1 VGAVFEGKGKEMS
14 SSLTILF
21 WILVVPGTIILGL
34 VVSWIVRKVSALVQW
49 RVGPPLFQPLYDILK
64 LMGKEILIP
73 QDANRTVF
81 LMAPLVGLVGVLL
94 LSLMLWRVLVS
105 PTETAFIGDIIVAI
119 YLMVLPSLALILGG
133 SASASPHAS
142 VGTAREMKLVMGYE
156 LPLVLAFI
164 VIIIKTAGFVGQE
177 QQLSLY
183 AISQHVPVLSI
194 SGMLSFLIA
203 LLCIQA
209 KLGFVPFDI
218 AEAETE
224 LGSGVLMEYSGA
236 LLALWKLT
244 HAVMLVALPLFLMT
258 VFLGGYGGV
267 HLAGVWKFVA
277 ILLLLIFIG
286 GRLLANRSKF
296 MDVLALLSFIVVCI
310 LAGLGKYV
318 LILVLL
324 ILIKNTNPRLRIDQA
339 LKFFW
344 VYCGIAMVAAVILA
358 SLGYYYDINWL

>member
-1 VGAVFEGKGKEMS
+1 MGTVFEGKGKEMS
-14 SSLTILF
+14 TSSTILF
-21 WILVVPGTIILGL
+21 WILVVPGTIVLGL
-34 VVSWIVRKVSALVQW
+34 VASWIVRKVSALVQW
-49 RVGPPLFQPLYDILK
+49 RVGPPLLQPLYDVMK

-73 QDANRTVF
+73 QEANRTVF
-81 LMAPLVGLVGVLL
+81 LSAPLIGLVGVLL
-94 LSLMLWRVLVS
+94 LSIILWNVLV
-105 PTETAFIGDIIVAI
+105 AQQIFVGDIIVVI

-164 VIIIKTAGFVGQE
+164 VVLIKTGGQ
-177 QQLSLY
+177 LNLVSV
-183 AISQHVPVLSI
+183 SQHAPVLSI
-194 SGMLSFLIA
+194 SGMVAFIIA
-203 LLCIQA
+203 LLCVQA

-236 LLALWKLT
+236 LLAVWKLM

-258 VFLGGYGGV
+258 VFLGGYGV
-267 HLAGVWKFVA
+267 NHLSGNGLYIA
-277 ILLLLIFIG
+277 ILFLLIFIG
-286 GRLLANRSKF
+286 GRLLANRSKLL
-296 MDVLALLSFIVVCI
+296 DVLALLSFIVVCI
-310 LAGLGKYV
+310 LAGLGKFV

-339 LKFFW
+339 MKFFW
-344 VYCGIAMVAAVILA
+344 VYCGVAMVAAVILA
-358 SLGYYYDINWL
+358 SLGYCYGINWL